1 MAAVQVFEE
10 HGYAGTTTNRVAARA
25 GVSVGTLYQYFPNKE
40 ALAVALLERHLAE
53 TRRRVNDWA
62 GATLARPRD
71 LRHALQ
77 TYVEAMLEMH
87 GGRPRLQHLLL
98 EETPLPPRLNEAV
111 ERNEEEAA
119 RTVAGLLRTCPE
131 AARSNLERAARLV
144 VQSVEALTHRFAA
157 HPEQGLSR
165 EEFSEE
171 LVAMLEGYLRGPP
184 RDRAGPQ
191 GGRRSSGRRR

>member
-1 MAAVQVFEE
+1 MSTRIQKLRRPALEKLLEPRKCPVQRRSQATVEQLLVAAVQVFEE

-77 TYVEAMLEMH
+77 TYVEAMLE
-87 GGRPRLQHLLL
+87 
-98 EETPLPPRLNEAV
+98 
-111 ERNEEEAA
+111 
-119 RTVAGLLRTCPE
+119 
-131 AARSNLERAARLV
+131 
-144 VQSVEALTHRFAA
+144 
-157 HPEQGLSR
+157 
-165 EEFSEE
+165 
-171 LVAMLEGYLRGPP
+171 GYLRGPP

-191 GGRRSSGRRR
+191 GGRGSSGRRR